1 MNISL
6 KLCIVFH
13 IHFTHGITFI
23 FSNNLQGN
31 GRDEGSGKLSCLR
44 NLDNYN
50 SWMALA
56 KQLATSKGIQVRI
69 RVSRCVTD
77 L

>member
-1 MNISL
+1 M
-6 KLCIVFH
+6 CVVFH
-13 IHFTHGITFI
+13 IHFTDGITFI
-23 FSNNLQGN
+23 FLNNLQGN
-31 GRDEGSGKLSCLR
+31 ERDEGSGRMSCLR

-56 KQLATSKGIQVRI
+56 EQLATSKGIQVGI